1 MKASAFLNTE
11 ESNIT
16 LSEYE
21 IVAKSARNN
30 QKRATIALGVPKIS
44 SELKNESYQIVVE
57 KYSFRQNLQLANQ
70 AHLDNTNIDF
80 LIGADT
86 YWEFANAKFISDI
99 KFENNRYTVSLPF
112 KENRPIL
119 LDNYQISL
127 NRLKKLKKQ
136 LDKHHIC

>member
-70 AHLDNTNIDF
+70 AHLDNTNIDL

-99 KFENNRYTVSLPF
+99 KFENTAIQFPYRLKKIDQYYWTIN
-112 KENRPIL
+112 
-119 LDNYQISL
+119 QISL

>member
-1 MKASAFLNTE
+1 MLN
-11 ESNIT
+11 
-16 LSEYE
+16 
-21 IVAKSARNN
+21 
-30 QKRATIALGVPKIS
+30 
-44 SELKNESYQIVVE
+44 
-57 KYSFRQNLQLANQ
+57 
-70 AHLDNTNIDF
+70 
-80 LIGADT
+80 
-86 YWEFANAKFISDI
+86 FISDI